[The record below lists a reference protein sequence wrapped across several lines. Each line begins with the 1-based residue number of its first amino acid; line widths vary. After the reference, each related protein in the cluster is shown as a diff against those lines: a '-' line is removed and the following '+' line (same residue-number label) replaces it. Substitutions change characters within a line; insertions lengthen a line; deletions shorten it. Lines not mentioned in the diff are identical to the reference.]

1 MPIPKRLLN
10 KAEQMA
16 RQGRPITQIQEKL
29 NVENYDELW
38 DYLNSV
44 EAYSWRG
51 AKTII
56 TRRLR
61 SLVFATRRERR
72 QELAEEARHMVDYLY
87 YQGVE
92 QSRILAKVKKAL

>member
-10 KAEQMA
+10 EAEKMA

-29 NVENYDELW
+29 KVENYDELW

-72 QELAEEARHMVDYLY
+72 QVLADEAQHMVDYLY

-92 QSRILAKVKKAL
+92 QSRTLAKVKKAL